1 MRPILIATLPSGRS
15 ALQTTLTSDRPVDS
29 RMWDVAESQ
38 ARECPD
44 RFWVSHDADEAID
57 RFLHNVYAPLIQ
69 QGERVLIVAANEACA
84 NRLVE
89 LCGPIAILAMSSDE
103 LSERTSQSIVAT
115 ATIRLRTEIQ
125 SRHRSATERLARFV
139 AAEPMWERIA
149 QLTESHAAADADCQR
164 LTAECTA
171 IPDVVRAVAAQ
182 CDSPLGIACRDADA
196 ATADATA
203 HRAKVE
209 SELHVLREE
218 WKPIAAQ
225 QEAKKAGRVLT
236 GSFWK
241 AMFSGDTTA
250 HTAELEAKIHAAEQ
264 ALRDIDAEIVK
275 RASEPKPAGCAPI
288 EAEIARRLSAYDA
301 QLSVANERRNAIEAE
316 RKHVASAMAEQGFP
330 GTRETFTIERA
341 EVHSAL
347 AHAEREATN
356 IDAETQAAVRRELLG
371 YRVVV
376 GTINATDFTDD
387 LAIVAG
393 GFTRLAICGAETL
406 NETDYARLSG
416 FAAKQLLLGDFIP
429 RLPVDHQTMHGT
441 HTNGYTKSH
450 TNGKPVAQATDFAMD
465 HWQSAYQPS
474 WFHEADRL
482 VVRLATPPLTKS
494 SLICEPL
501 IDKPEVE
508 LRFGTTMNGEYLPVE
523 IAFPTSFPPAE
534 AKALAARELGETRLT
549 PNGTWH
555 WHENGRLIACWPMP
569 EKATGPWVELEAG
582 VREWVIASDGLPTTA
597 AVSFDPAAGWNR
609 DKAEAYLERNTAQLR
624 TIRAI
629 VLPTMTAPAARNPE
643 PAIIAG

>member
-1 MRPILIATLPSGRS
+1 MHPILVATLPSGRN
-15 ALQTTLTSDRPVDS
+15 ALQTTPTSDRPVDS
-29 RMWDVAESQ
+29 RTWDVAESQ

-44 RFWVSHDADEAID
+44 RFWVSHDADVAIEH
-57 RFLHNVYAPLIQ
+57 FLRNAYSPPIQ
-69 QGERVLIVAANEACA
+69 QGERVLIVAANAASA

-89 LCGPIAILAMSSDE
+89 LCGPVAVLAMPSDE
-103 LSERTSQSIVAT
+103 FSERTSHAIVGT
-115 ATIRLRTEIQ
+115 ATNRLRTEIQ

-149 QLTESHAAADADCQR
+149 QLTEAHAAADADCQR
-164 LTAECTA
+164 LTAEYAA
-171 IPDVVRAVAAQ
+171 IPDAVRADAAR
-182 CDSPLGIACRDADA
+182 CDSPLGIANRDADA

-203 HRAKVE
+203 RRAKIE

-218 WKPIAAQ
+218 WKPIAAHL
-225 QEAKKAGRVLT
+225 EAKKAGRVLS

-241 AMFSGDTTA
+241 AMFSGDTA
-250 HTAELEAKIHAAEQ
+250 VRAAELEAKIQTAER
-264 ALRDIDAEIVK
+264 AIRDIDASKQTREL
-275 RASEPKPAGCAPI
+275 KPAHCAPV
-288 EAEIARRLSAYDA
+288 EAEIARRLSECGVEQSLAIA
-301 QLSVANERRNAIEAE
+301 RRNAIEAE
-316 RKHVASAMAEQGFP
+316 RQHVESAMAEQGFH
-330 GTRETFTIERA
+330 GTRETYIIERA
-341 EVHSAL
+341 KAHSAL
-347 AHAEREATN
+347 AHSEHEATN

-371 YRVVV
+371 YRIVV
-376 GTINATDFTDD
+376 GTITATNFTDD
-387 LAIVAG
+387 PAIVAG
-393 GFTRLAICGAETL
+393 EFTRLAICGAETL

-416 FAAKQLLLGDFIP
+416 FAAKQLLLGDFTP
-429 RLPVDHQTMHGT
+429 RLPVDHQTMHGI

-450 TNGKPVAQATDFAMD
+450 TNGKPVAQATDFARD

-494 SLICEPL
+494 QLICEPL

-508 LRFGTTMNGEYLPVE
+508 IRFGTTTHGEYLPVE
-523 IAFPTSFPPAE
+523 IAFPASFPPSE

-569 EKATGPWVELEAG
+569 DKATGPWVELEAG

-609 DKAEAYLERNTAQLR
+609 DKAEAYLERNTAHLR

-629 VLPTMTAPAARNPE
+629 VLPTITAPAPRNPE

>member
-1 MRPILIATLPSGRS
+1 MHPILVATLPSGRN
-15 ALQTTLTSDRPVDS
+15 ALQTTPTSDRPVDS
-29 RMWDVAESQ
+29 RTGDVAESQ

-44 RFWVSHDADEAID
+44 RFWVSHDADEAIE
-57 RFLHNVYAPLIQ
+57 RFLHNVYAPLVQ
-69 QGERVLIVAANEACA
+69 QGERVLIVAPNEACA

-89 LCGPIAILAMSSDE
+89 LCGPLAILAMSSDE
-103 LSERTSQSIVAT
+103 FPERTSHAIVA
-115 ATIRLRTEIQ
+115 AAIDRLRTEIQ
-125 SRHRSATERLARFV
+125 SRHRSATERHARFV
-139 AAEPMWERIA
+139 AAEPMWDRIV
-149 QLTESHAAADADCQR
+149 QLAEAHAVADADCQR
-164 LTAECTA
+164 LTAECAA
-171 IPDVVRAVAAQ
+171 IPDVVRADAAQ
-182 CDSPLGIACRDADA
+182 RDSPLGIASRDADA

-203 HRAKVE
+203 RRAKLE

-218 WKPIAAQ
+218 WKPIAAHL
-225 QEAKKAGRVLT
+225 EAKKAGRVLS

-250 HTAELEAKIHAAEQ
+250 HTAELEAKIHAVEQ
-264 ALRDIDAEIVK
+264 AIRDT
-275 RASEPKPAGCAPI
+275 EPTHEVKPAHCAPI
-288 EAEIARRLSAYDA
+288 EAEIARRLSACEVEHSLA
-301 QLSVANERRNAIEAE
+301 TARRNAIEAE
-316 RKHVASAMAEQGFP
+316 RQHAASAMAEQGFHV
-330 GTRETFTIERA
+330 TRETFTIEREEA
-341 EVHSAL
+341 HSAL

-356 IDAETQAAVRRELLG
+356 IDAETQAAARRELLG
-371 YRVVV
+371 YRIVV
-376 GTINATDFTDD
+376 GTINATNFTDD

-416 FAAKQLLLGDFIP
+416 FAAKQLLLGDFTT

-450 TNGKPVAQATDFAMD
+450 TNGKSVAQATDFAMD
-465 HWQSAYQPS
+465 HWRSAYQPS

-494 SLICEPL
+494 PLICEPL

-508 LRFGTTMNGEYLPVE
+508 LRFGTTTHGEYLPVE
-523 IAFPTSFPPAE
+523 IAFPASFPPAE

-569 EKATGPWVELEAG
+569 DKATGPWVELEAG

-609 DKAEAYLERNTAQLR
+609 DKAEAYLERNTAHLR

-629 VLPTMTAPAARNPE
+629 VLPTVTAPATRNPE
-643 PAIIAG
+643 PAITAG

>member
-1 MRPILIATLPSGRS
+1 MPSDEFPER
-15 ALQTTLTSDRPVDS
+15 TSH
-29 RMWDVAESQ
+29 A
-38 ARECPD
+38 
-44 RFWVSHDADEAID
+44 
-57 RFLHNVYAPLIQ
+57 
-69 QGERVLIVAANEACA
+69 IVAA
-84 NRLVE
+84 
-89 LCGPIAILAMSSDE
+89 
-103 LSERTSQSIVAT
+103 AT
-115 ATIRLRTEIQ
+115 DRLRTEIQ
-125 SRHRSATERLARFV
+125 TRHRSATERLARFV
-139 AAEPMWERIA
+139 AAEPMWDRIA
-149 QLTESHAAADADCQR
+149 QLTEAHAAADAICQR
-164 LTAECTA
+164 LTAECAA
-171 IPDVVRAVAAQ
+171 IPDAVRADAAQ
-182 CDSPLGIACRDADA
+182 CDAPLGIASRDADA

-203 HRAKVE
+203 HRAKIE
-209 SELHVLREE
+209 SELHALREE
-218 WKPIAAQ
+218 WKPIAAHL
-225 QEAKKAGRVLT
+225 EAKKAGRVLS

-250 HTAELEAKIHAAEQ
+250 RAAELEAKIHAAEQ
-264 ALRDIDAEIVK
+264 ALRDT
-275 RASEPKPAGCAPI
+275 EPTHEVKPAHCAPI
-288 EAEIARRLSAYDA
+288 EAEIARRLSEAERSLA
-301 QLSVANERRNAIEAE
+301 TARRNAIEAE
-316 RKHVASAMAEQGFP
+316 RQHVASAIAEQGFP

-341 EVHSAL
+341 EAHSAL
-347 AHAEREATN
+347 ADSERDATN
-356 IDAETQAAVRRELLG
+356 SDAETQAAVRRELLG

-387 LAIVAG
+387 PAIVAG

-406 NETDYARLSG
+406 IETDYSRLSG
-416 FAAKQLLLGDFIP
+416 FAAKQLLLGDFTP
-429 RLPVDHQTMHGT
+429 RLPIDHQTMHGT
-441 HTNGYTKSH
+441 HANGYTKSH

-494 SLICEPL
+494 PLICEPL

-508 LRFGTTMNGEYLPVE
+508 LRFGSTMNGEYLPVE
-523 IAFPTSFPPAE
+523 IAFPASFPPAE

-569 EKATGPWVELEAG
+569 DKATGPWVELEAG
-582 VREWVIASDGLPTTA
+582 VREWVIASEGLPTTA

-609 DKAEAYLERNTAQLR
+609 DKAEAYLERNTAHLR